1 MEGEE
6 LAKQQLLRRRY
17 TPQGSHQANAGGAIW
32 NSRAIAPRRS
42 PSSHMR
48 NGESFMEDE
57 SVPLQ
62 IEREDSSSAKSSLM
76 LQPATADPGHSAG
89 ASGGQQEEGGLGRRA
104 YDGRWWNNAR
114 GERGPF
120 SGYGSRSSKA
130 QRMSNLR
137 SGMLNEDAGDDAGEE
152 EAAMPPFPEG
162 RERTATGLPGAYDG
176 AYGAQYRKD
185 AGGRQEAVTRAGI
198 NSDDY
203 PVDIYKGV
211 PWFTFDPSAART
223 RSVGQYKASAKP
235 YTMQVGPNL

>member
-1 MEGEE
+1 
-6 LAKQQLLRRRY
+6 
-17 TPQGSHQANAGGAIW
+17 
-32 NSRAIAPRRS
+32 
-42 PSSHMR
+42 
-48 NGESFMEDE
+48 
-57 SVPLQ
+57 
-62 IEREDSSSAKSSLM
+62 
-76 LQPATADPGHSAG
+76 
-89 ASGGQQEEGGLGRRA
+89 
-104 YDGRWWNNAR
+104 
-114 GERGPF
+114 
-120 SGYGSRSSKA
+120 
-130 QRMSNLR
+130 
-137 SGMLNEDAGDDAGEE
+137 
-152 EAAMPPFPEG
+152 MPPFPEG